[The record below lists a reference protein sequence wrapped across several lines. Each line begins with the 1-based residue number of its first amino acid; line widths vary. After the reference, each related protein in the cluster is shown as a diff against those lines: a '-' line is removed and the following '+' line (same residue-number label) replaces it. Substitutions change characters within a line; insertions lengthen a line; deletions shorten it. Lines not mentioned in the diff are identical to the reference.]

1 MSLNKIIGNRVKNVI
16 GNTAYKFAL
25 KYIEEVR
32 KGKSTSYENI
42 LDMKEGKRWIK
53 VSYVPIF
60 DSKGHVVSIIV
71 MSYDITEQKNTT
83 NEIKESEEKY
93 KSLFNNSA
101 IGMYR
106 TKLDGSEVLE
116 FNNKYCSILG
126 VTQKEV
132 VGKPSNILWIHPKE
146 REKMVK
152 TLMST
157 GHVDELEFQMKRKDG
172 KIIDAVTSVRLYR
185 EQGILEGSI
194 IDMTEK
200 KLAEKELKESEEKYK
215 LLVDRMQEIT
225 VILDRTGKILFAN
238 KFTLNTIG
246 YTEKEVIGNSVFTF
260 ITKDSIKKAIYNLT
274 QEFLDKKTGAWEIEL
289 ITKKGEIR
297 TIALSEASNPI
308 YKDKKIVELL
318 VNGID
323 ITEQK
328 KAEELNK
335 NIIKCTTDWIWE
347 VNLQGKYTYCSENVK
362 SILGY
367 DIKEMIGK
375 TPFDFMIKKERERI
389 AAVFEEIV
397 KNQKPIKDLENW
409 NVHKDGHNVCLLTN
423 GFPVFDEN
431 SKLKGY
437 RGADKDITE
446 RKKAEQEIINS
457 KKLLQRIIDLLPI
470 RIFWKDTNLK
480 FLGGNNIFA
489 KDAGKRDSEELIG
502 KDDFQ
507 MSWKEQAKLYR
518 DDDQKVIKSGKSKI
532 NFEEQQTTPKGNKIW
547 LNTSKVPLIDSK
559 GKSIGI
565 LGSYEDIT
573 EKKKAEEKLKES
585 EEKYLAIL
593 NSSTDQ
599 IFMIDKN
606 LQYISVNR
614 ALAQSMEKI
623 PENIIGKS
631 IKQVYGNTK
640 QTERFSDN
648 IKYILENKKSLNI
661 EEPLILREKI
671 LIINT
676 QLNPII
682 NTTGEITAVLGILRD
697 VTEKKESE
705 KELIKSQ
712 NILQEKIADLERF
725 NRISVD
731 RELKMIELKHKI
743 QELEEKLGKK

>member
-1 MSLNKIIGNRVKNVI
+1 
-16 GNTAYKFAL
+16 
-25 KYIEEVR
+25 
-32 KGKSTSYENI
+32 
-42 LDMKEGKRWIK
+42 
-53 VSYVPIF
+53 
-60 DSKGHVVSIIV
+60 
-71 MSYDITEQKNTT
+71 
-83 NEIKESEEKY
+83 
-93 KSLFNNSA
+93 
-101 IGMYR
+101 
-106 TKLDGSEVLE
+106 
-116 FNNKYCSILG
+116 
-126 VTQKEV
+126 
-132 VGKPSNILWIHPKE
+132 
-146 REKMVK
+146 
-152 TLMST
+152 
-157 GHVDELEFQMKRKDG
+157 
-172 KIIDAVTSVRLYR
+172 
-185 EQGILEGSI
+185 
-194 IDMTEK
+194 
-200 KLAEKELKESEEKYK
+200 
-215 LLVDRMQEIT
+215 
-225 VILDRTGKILFAN
+225 
-238 KFTLNTIG
+238 
-246 YTEKEVIGNSVFTF
+246 
-260 ITKDSIKKAIYNLT
+260 
-274 QEFLDKKTGAWEIEL
+274 
-289 ITKKGEIR
+289 
-297 TIALSEASNPI
+297 
-308 YKDKKIVELL
+308 
-318 VNGID
+318 
-323 ITEQK
+323 
-328 KAEELNK
+328 
-335 NIIKCTTDWIWE
+335 
-347 VNLQGKYTYCSENVK
+347 
-362 SILGY
+362 
-367 DIKEMIGK
+367 
-375 TPFDFMIKKERERI
+375 
-389 AAVFEEIV
+389 
-397 KNQKPIKDLENW
+397 
-409 NVHKDGHNVCLLTN
+409 
-423 GFPVFDEN
+423 
-431 SKLKGY
+431 
-437 RGADKDITE
+437 
-446 RKKAEQEIINS
+446 
-457 KKLLQRIIDLLPI
+457 
-470 RIFWKDTNLK
+470 
-480 FLGGNNIFA
+480 
-489 KDAGKRDSEELIG
+489 
-502 KDDFQ
+502 